1 MPSTVQKDMTDRI
14 MHYRLVNA
22 LARQESQCPAPAD
35 NNGVRWRNRL
45 GLASIA
51 TAMNVPAAIATFRDN
66 DGEQSFTSHGL
77 ESMPDLARFVAA
89 CHALCVE
96 RVVVIPDTRS
106 DPALA
111 MITRLW
117 PSDDFRFL
125 VGIPLRDLE
134 GQRVGSLA
142 VMNSSRSVARTGICF
157 RTLTNVGKVYAETG
171 LLQPQA
177 AKAA

>member
-1 MPSTVQKDMTDRI
+1 MPSTAQNMNDRI
-14 MHYRLVNA
+14 MHYRLVTA
-22 LARQESQCPAPAD
+22 LARQEGQCPVFAD

-51 TAMNVPAAIATFRDN
+51 TAMNVPAAIATFRDG

-77 ESMPDLARFVAA
+77 ESMPDLARFAAA

-111 MITRLW
+111 TITRHW

-125 VGIPLRDLE
+125 VGIPLRDLD
-134 GQRVGSLA
+134 GRRVGSLA

-157 RTLTNVGKVYAETG
+157 RTLTNVGKVFSETG
-171 LLQPQA
+171 LLQPQT